1 MQKFKLSLKNNQQ
14 ILALGAESQGNFS
27 YFNNGFV
34 FFSDDF
40 GDLNETSNLQKFRDS
55 LNTFL
60 KDQKI
65 PTLILCD
72 FHPFFSTTKLAQNLA
87 KKYKAKLINVQ
98 HHHAHIFSAIG
109 DDIILHPDG
118 KNLKLK
124 KCIGVACDGT
134 GYGLDEKIWGGEFF
148 LISSNNISRIG
159 HLENHTL
166 IGGELAIKEPARMLI
181 SLLSKFMPKE
191 EVFLTVKKYYNKNE
205 FELLWNQMQQ
215 EFNCIETS
223 STARILD
230 ACSILLGF
238 SGNKPAYK
246 HQPAYSLEKE
256 STKPYSNLR
265 PEIQT
270 LNSKYIL
277 QTTPL
282 FKYLISNL
290 TKDKHRLAATAQQY
304 LAEGIFE
311 IIKKNQSNSL
321 PVFFAGGMA
330 NNKIIS
336 KYLHSNKVHINKKI
350 PRGDAGISLG
360 QIFFFLLTNPR
371 D

>member
-1 MQKFKLSLKNNQQ
+1 MQKFKFSTKNNQQ
-14 ILALGAESQGNFS
+14 ILALGAESQGNFT
-27 YFNNGFV
+27 YFDNGFIY
-34 FFSDDF
+34 FSQDF
-40 GDLNETSNLQKFRDS
+40 GDLNETENFQEFSKSLSAFLRNQK
-55 LNTFL
+55 
-60 KDQKI
+60 K

-72 FHPFFSTTKLAQNLA
+72 FHPLFNTTKLAKNLA

-109 DDIILHPDG
+109 DDIILNPEC
-118 KNLKLK
+118 KNFKLK

-159 HLENHTL
+159 HLENHAL

-181 SLLSKFMPKE
+181 SLLSKFMSKE
-191 EVFLTVKKYYNKNE
+191 EIFLIVKKYYGKNE
-205 FELLWNQMQQ
+205 FELLWNQMKQK
-215 EFNCIETS
+215 FNCIDTS

-230 ACSILLGF
+230 ACSVLLGF
-238 SGNKPAYK
+238 SNNKPTYK
-246 HQPAYSLEKE
+246 HQPAYNLEKK
-256 STKPYSNLR
+256 STKPYSNLK

-282 FKYLISNL
+282 FKYLINNL
-290 TKDKHRLAATAQQY
+290 TKDKQRLAATTQQY
-304 LAEGIFE
+304 IAEGIFE

-336 KYLHSNKVHINKKI
+336 KYLHSKKVYINKKI